1 LTVQTGLPV
10 LERAS
15 ELRQLADV
23 IDAAGEGNGRLIVIE
38 GEPGIGKSTLVGAAI
53 ERARPAGLRVLRA
66 RASELERQYPY
77 GIALG
82 LFEPLV
88 HDRSVDHEELFA
100 GVAAAAQPLF
110 TPTAERA
117 DAART
122 PAGDPFATVHGLYWL
137 CLNAA
142 EQGPVLLTVDDAQWS
157 DEGSLRFLHYLGQ
170 RVGELPIV
178 LVLAFRTGP
187 FADAEPARSI
197 RESPA
202 ATAILP
208 EPLSES
214 RQQLVPALAEA
225 PGGSRISG

>member
-117 DAART
+117 DAAPGRQPAIRLPRSTGCTGSAST
-122 PAGDPFATVHGLYWL
+122 PLNRDPS
-137 CLNAA
+137 C
-142 EQGPVLLTVDDAQWS
+142 
-157 DEGSLRFLHYLGQ
+157 
-170 RVGELPIV
+170 
-178 LVLAFRTGP
+178 
-187 FADAEPARSI
+187 
-197 RESPA
+197 SP
-202 ATAILP
+202 
-208 EPLSES
+208 
-214 RQQLVPALAEA
+214 
-225 PGGSRISG
+225 